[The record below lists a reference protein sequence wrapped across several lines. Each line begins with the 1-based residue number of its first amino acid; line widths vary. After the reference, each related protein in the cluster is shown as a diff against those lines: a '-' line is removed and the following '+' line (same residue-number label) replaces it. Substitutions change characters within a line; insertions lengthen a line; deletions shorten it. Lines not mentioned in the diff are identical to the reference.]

1 MTRAKPLQLS
11 RSENVVSVAGGLTAR
26 DFRQLLAVLHRT
38 IAKRGFEDV
47 VLDFTGCTSVF
58 PGPMLA
64 LCAEVSRRR
73 VAGVDF
79 DLHLPSY
86 SWLERMFVNSNWARH
101 IQPERYPESKFRGY
115 TRVPMTQFET
125 PSQQQALVDRMV
137 DAILCSQTE
146 LSRSDLGAI
155 EWTLNEITDNVMNH
169 ADSPIGGLA
178 QLVNYKQ
185 SGRVEFVVA
194 DPGIGIPR
202 SLRRGHPDLR
212 WDPEALDQAIREGI
226 TGNSSLGQGNGLFG
240 TLELCQ
246 VGSGYLHLHSRYA
259 RFDYRLGEQ
268 RTVSEQ
274 VPVQGTLVIAALDVS
289 DTHALGE
296 ALRFGG
302 RRYEPLDYI
311 ESRFER
317 GEAEELLVMLAD
329 EADSFGAR
337 RAGAPMRAKL
347 KNIVE
352 MSDGRR
358 VVIDCSGVPLVS
370 SSFADE
376 VFGKLLVEIG
386 PLRFMQEVR
395 LEGMSPIVAEL
406 IDRAMRQ
413 RSRTGL

>member
-1 MTRAKPLQLS
+1 M
-11 RSENVVSVAGGLTAR
+11 
-26 DFRQLLAVLHRT
+26 LHRNIT
-38 IAKRGFEDV
+38 KRGFEDI
-47 VLDFTGCTSVF
+47 VLDFTECTAAF

-73 VAGVDF
+73 DAGVDF
-79 DLHLPSY
+79 DLRLPTDN
-86 SWLERMFVNSNWARH
+86 WLGRMFVNSNWAQH
-101 IQPERYPESKFRGY
+101 IQPERYPESSYRGY
-115 TRVPMTQFET
+115 ARVPMTQFET
-125 PSQQQALVDRMV
+125 PRQQQSLVDRMV

-146 LSRSDLGAI
+146 LSRGDLGAI
-155 EWTLNEITDNVMNH
+155 EWALNEITDNVMNH
-169 ADSPIGGLA
+169 AESPIGGLA

-212 WDPEALDQAIREGI
+212 WDTEALDRAIREGV

-246 VGSGYLHLHSRYA
+246 VGSGYLHLHSSYA
-259 RFDYRLGEQ
+259 RFAYGSGDQ
-268 RTVSEQ
+268 RTLSEQ
-274 VPVQGTLVIAALDVS
+274 VPFQGTLVIAALDVS

-302 RRYEPLDYI
+302 RRHEPLDYI
-311 ESRFER
+311 ESHFER
-317 GEAEELLVMLAD
+317 DETDVLLVRLAE

-337 RAGAPMRAKL
+337 RAGAPLRAKL

-352 MSDGRR
+352 MSGGRR
-358 VVIDCSGVPLVS
+358 VVVDFSDVPLVS

-386 PLRFMQEVR
+386 PLRFMQEIR
-395 LEGMSPIVAEL
+395 LEGMSRIVTEL
-406 IDRAMRQ
+406 VDRAMRQ

>member
-1 MTRAKPLQLS
+1 MARAKPLQLS
-11 RSENVVSVAGGLTAR
+11 RLDNVISVAEGFTAAEY
-26 DFRQLLAVLHRT
+26 RQLLAMLHRT
-38 IAKRGFEDV
+38 ITKRGFEDI
-47 VLDFTGCTSVF
+47 VLDFTGCTAAF

-64 LCAEVSRRR
+64 LCSEVSRRR
-73 VAGVDF
+73 LTGVDF
-79 DLHLPSY
+79 DLRLPTHE
-86 SWLERMFVNSNWARH
+86 WLGRMFINANWARH
-101 IQPERYPESKFRGY
+101 IHPERYPESSYRGY
-115 TRVPMTQFET
+115 VRVPMTQFET
-125 PSQQQALVDRMV
+125 PSQQQSLVDRMV

-155 EWTLNEITDNVMNH
+155 EWALNEITDNVMNH

-194 DPGIGIPR
+194 DPGIGIPV

-212 WDPEALDQAIREGI
+212 WDTEALDQAIREGV

-246 VGSGYLHLHSRYA
+246 VGSGYLHLHSSYA
-259 RFDYRLGEQ
+259 RFAYRSGDQ
-268 RTVSEQ
+268 RTLSEQ
-274 VPVQGTLVIAALDVS
+274 VPFRGTLVIAALDVS
-289 DTHALGE
+289 DPDALGE

-302 RRYEPLDYI
+302 RRHEPLDYI
-311 ESRFER
+311 ESHFELD
-317 GEAEELLVMLAD
+317 ESDVLLVKLAD

-337 RAGAPMRAKL
+337 RAGASLRKKL
-347 KNIVE
+347 RNIVK
-352 MSDGRR
+352 MSRGRR
-358 VVIDCSGVPLVS
+358 VVVDFSDVPLVS

-386 PLRFMQEVR
+386 PVRFMQTIT
-395 LEGMSPIVAEL
+395 LQGMSRIVSEL
-406 IDRAMRQ
+406 VDRAMRQ

>member
-11 RSENVVSVAGGLTAR
+11 RSDNVVSVAGGFTAP
-26 DFRQLLAVLHRT
+26 DYRQLLAVLHRT
-38 IAKRGFEDV
+38 ITRRGFEDI
-47 VLDFTGCTSVF
+47 VLDFTECTAAF

-64 LCAEVSRRR
+64 LCSEVSRRR
-73 VAGVDF
+73 VTGVDF
-79 DLHLPSY
+79 DLRLPANE
-86 SWLERMFVNSNWARH
+86 WLGRMFINSNWARH
-101 IQPERYPESKFRGY
+101 IHPERYPESSYRGY
-115 TRVPMTQFET
+115 VRVPMTQFET
-125 PSQQQALVDRMV
+125 PSQQQSLVDRMV

-146 LSRSDLGAI
+146 LSRGDLGAM
-155 EWTLNEITDNVMNH
+155 EWALNEITDNVMNH
-169 ADSPIGGLA
+169 ADSPVGGLA

-212 WDPEALDQAIREGI
+212 SDSEALDRAIREGV

-246 VGSGYLHLHSRYA
+246 VGSGYLHVHSSCA
-259 RFDYRLGEQ
+259 RFAYRSGDQ
-268 RTVSEQ
+268 RTLSEQ
-274 VPVQGTLVIAALDVS
+274 VPFRGTLVIAALDVS
-289 DTHALGE
+289 DPDALGE

-311 ESRFER
+311 ESHFELDDSDV
-317 GEAEELLVMLAD
+317 LLVKLA
-329 EADSFGAR
+329 EQADSFGAR
-337 RAGAPMRAKL
+337 RAGAPLRAKL

-352 MSDGRR
+352 MSSGRK
-358 VVIDCSGVPLVS
+358 VVVDFSDVPLVS

-386 PLRFMQEVR
+386 PLRFMQTIT
-395 LEGMSPIVAEL
+395 LQGMSRIVSEL
-406 IDRAMRQ
+406 VDRAMRQ